1 MSLPPLKKNLLPPLP
16 LHLHHV
22 LTAGGQP
29 VNKQHVE
36 VVGKLADY
44 LAVTYASTE
53 TGLVTKLH
61 VHPEDKDSFQ
71 DGDSG
76 TPTPGYQV
84 LGGVCACVCV
94 TLCVCVCVC
103 VCACVLGCVCV
114 CVCVGNWSLN
124 GDFFF
129 FFSDK

>member
-44 LAVTYASTE
+44 LAVMYGSTE
-53 TGLVTKLH
+53 TGVVAMRH

-71 DGDSG
+71 DGDNG
-76 TPTPGYQV
+76 LPARGYQV
-84 LGGVCACVCV
+84 RSGVCACVS
-94 TLCVCVCVC
+94 
-103 VCACVLGCVCV
+103 AYA
-114 CVCVGNWSLN
+114 
-124 GDFFF
+124 
-129 FFSDK
+129 